1 MKLEQALNTPAA
13 AILIALALQD
23 KAEVLTFVRLGI
35 ERQEERG
42 ARPISGTCVQSD
54 GFDILLR
61 YFALP
66 FCFYSLLERGRE
78 ASKNPKQTNN
88 PAGITSARTQR
99 EGAGFVI
106 TPGDANYL

>member
-1 MKLEQALNTPAA
+1 MKLEQALHTPAA

-23 KAEVLTFVRLGI
+23 KAEVLTFVRLGV

-54 GFDILLR
+54 GFDILLCV
-61 YFALP
+61 ALP
-66 FCFYSLLERGRE
+66 FCFYSVLERGRE

-88 PAGITSARTQR
+88 PAGITSTRTQQ

-106 TPGDANYL
+106 TPGDVNYL